1 LESVDDKSR
10 VALFIKHPADVDLK
24 TFILKGHVMLVRNAN
39 RKISNNLDIYT
50 QIQLNKTNLK
60 VIGRVVD
67 EVNDFEANN
76 RVMLLKQVP
85 FD

>member
-1 LESVDDKSR
+1 
-10 VALFIKHPADVDLK
+10 
-24 TFILKGHVMLVRNAN
+24 MLVRNAN

-76 RVMLLKQVP
+76 RVMLLK
-85 FD
+85 